1 MEVIALVGLLSVG
14 YMLTKKTAGSD
25 ENTEGFEENT
35 PQASTSTSTSIS
47 RQNTSPLP
55 SSALPPS
62 LFPKPLYPENKTP
75 AGGVTVPGRPR
86 QVRMMPDEELDLYYN
101 LPSSSNP
108 SSNPFANVLSASA
121 ALAPQAPSSAVT
133 SQVRMNVEGMES
145 APMYNSGKPVVSHLS
160 GIKMEASDFTHN
172 NMVPYYRGS
181 VKQNMES
188 SSSVNILDAHIGRG
202 STDIGKREQGP
213 LFDPHREPTG
223 NPYGM
228 ESTTDFMQDRIVA
241 PSGRAGERPVEPEMV
256 GPGINNGF
264 SSLPAGG
271 FQQFE
276 INEVLRER
284 KSVDDLRVASKPK
297 ISYQGQV
304 IPGKSLALQRADLGE
319 TRKYRPDTFFINQ
332 DGERNFTTVGE
343 NSAPTERPTEIM
355 KFQTRTE
362 TSSEFIGPAGS
373 TDFKATYNVPSFRAP
388 LVRQHDG
395 FGYRNADGSNY
406 GTVNTDAKN
415 NDFGRAGYELQ
426 TNQRNVT
433 SERGQALNLVVA
445 GTPSALQLYNPDEPA
460 RPTVRETTGANDYV
474 GIARGEVQKLTVY
487 DPNDVARTTF
497 REFIG
502 VNDYVGIAGPAS
514 AAQKLTVYDPTDIT
528 KITGRNTL
536 MEPDHA
542 LNVTRAGMP
551 GAGTLKVPDG
561 VRDTQKAAISARS
574 EYSGVAGSANAKGE
588 QVYDFAYA
596 MRSNPT
602 KEAIAAGRTP
612 IAGNGSLG
620 VFNGED
626 YINLQYRKIDSD
638 SLNDRANTVSRI
650 VGPPMGKEVIGLL
663 RPKQAFNMDVAQD
676 RNIHDIL
683 DTLSDNPYAQ
693 PIHKIVSGGG
703 NILL

>member
-1 MEVIALVGLLSVG
+1 MEVIAFIGLLSVG
-14 YMLTKKTAGSD
+14 YMLTKKKAEGD
-25 ENTEGFEENT
+25 ENKEGFEDT
-35 PQASTSTSTSIS
+35 VAQ
-47 RQNTSPLP
+47 LP
-55 SSALPPS
+55 SPS
-62 LFPKPLYPENKTP
+62 LFPKPLYPENTTP
-75 AGGVTVPGRPR
+75 PGGVTVPGRPR
-86 QVRMMPDEELDLYYN
+86 QVRMMPDDELDLYYT
-101 LPSSSNP
+101 LPSSSTP
-108 SSNPFANVLSASA
+108 VANVLAASP

-133 SQVRMNVEGMES
+133 SQVRMNSHGAES
-145 APMYNSGKPVVSHLS
+145 APTYNSGKDFVSPLS
-160 GIKMEASDFTHN
+160 GIKMGATDFTHN
-172 NMVPYYRGS
+172 NMVPYFRGS
-181 VKQNMES
+181 VKQNMEES
-188 SSSVNILDAHIGRG
+188 SNRQILDAHVGRG

-241 PSGRAGERPVEPEMV
+241 PSRRAGERPVEPEMV
-256 GPGINNGF
+256 GPGINQGF
-264 SSLPAGG
+264 TSFPTGG
-271 FQQFE
+271 FQQYE
-276 INEVLRER
+276 INEVMRER
-284 KSVDDLRVASKPK
+284 KSVDELRVASKPK
-297 ISYQGQV
+297 VSYQGQV

-319 TRKYRPDTFFINQ
+319 TRKYRPDTFFLNQ

-362 TSSEFIGPAGS
+362 TSSEFVGPAGAA
-373 TDFKATYNVPSFRAP
+373 DFKATYAVPSFRAP
-388 LVRQHDG
+388 LVRQHDS

-406 GTVNTDAKN
+406 GSVDTDAKH
-415 NDFGRAGYELQ
+415 NDFGRAGYELA

-445 GTPSALQLYNPDEPA
+445 GAPSALQLYNPEDPA

-474 GIARGEVQKLTVY
+474 GGARAEVQKMTVY

-528 KITGRNTL
+528 KVTGRNTL

-551 GAGTLKVPDG
+551 GASTIQYPDG
-561 VRDTQKAAISARS
+561 VRHTQKAAISAKS
-574 EYSGVAGSANAKGE
+574 EYAGSAGAANAKGE

-602 KEAIAAGRTP
+602 KEAVAIGRTP

-626 YINLQYRKIDSD
+626 YINVQYRKIDSD
-638 SLNDRANTVSRI
+638 SLNDRVNTVSRV

-676 RNIHDIL
+676 RNINDIL

-693 PIHKIVSGGG
+693 PIHKIVTTGG

>member
-1 MEVIALVGLLSVG
+1 MEVVALMGLLSVG
-14 YMLTKKTAGSD
+14 YFLTKKKT
-25 ENTEGFEENT
+25 EETTEGFDDT
-35 PQASTSTSTSIS
+35 GADSQGQGPMQMQSQVQPKVQPQI
-47 RQNTSPLP
+47 P
-55 SSALPPS
+55 SAALAPS
-62 LFPKPLYPENKTP
+62 LFPKPLYPDNTTP

-86 QVRMMPDEELDLYYN
+86 QVRMMPDDELDLYYT
-101 LPSSSNP
+101 LPSSSKP
-108 SSNPFANVLSASA
+108 AAA
-121 ALAPQAPSSAVT
+121 ALAPQAPSTAVT
-133 SQVRMNVEGMES
+133 SQVRMNVEGMEN
-145 APMYNSGKPVVSHLS
+145 PPTYNSGNPFVSPLS
-160 GIKMEASDFTHN
+160 GMKMDASDFTHN
-172 NMVPYYRGS
+172 NMVPYFRGS
-181 VKQNMES
+181 VKQNMEETS
-188 SSSVNILDAHIGRG
+188 NRQILDAHIGRG
-202 STDIGKREQGP
+202 SNDIGKREQGP

-223 NPYGM
+223 NPHGM
-228 ESTTDFMQDRIVA
+228 ESTTDFMQDRVIA

-256 GPGINNGF
+256 GPGINQGF
-264 SSLPAGG
+264 SSFPTGG

-276 INEVLRER
+276 INEVMRER
-284 KSVDDLRVASKPK
+284 KSVDELRVASNPK

-319 TRKYRPDTFFINQ
+319 TRKYRPDTFYLNQ

-362 TSSEFIGPAGS
+362 TSAEFIGPAGAA
-373 TDFKATYNVPSFRAP
+373 DFKATYAVPSFRAP
-388 LVRQHDG
+388 MVRQHDG

-406 GTVNTDAKN
+406 GTVDTDAKN
-415 NDFGRAGYELQ
+415 NDFGRAGYELN

-445 GTPSALQLYNPDEPA
+445 GAPSALQLYNPEDPA

-502 VNDYVGIAGPAS
+502 VNDYVGIAGPAA
-514 AAQKLTVYDPTDIT
+514 AAQKLTVYDPSDIT
-528 KITGRNTL
+528 KITGRNTM

-551 GAGTLKVPDG
+551 GAGILPVPDG
-561 VRDTQKAAISARS
+561 VRDTQKGSISAKS
-574 EYSGVAGSANAKGE
+574 EYTGSAGAANAKGE
-588 QVYDFAYA
+588 QVYDFAYS

-602 KEAIAAGRTP
+602 KEVIAAGRTP
-612 IAGNGSLG
+612 VAGNGSLG
-620 VFNGED
+620 IFNGED
-626 YINLQYRKIDSD
+626 YINLQYRRIDSD
-638 SLNDRANTVSRI
+638 SLNDRANTVSRV

-663 RPKQAFNMDVAQD
+663 RPKQAFNMDVAHD

-693 PIHKIVSGGG
+693 PIHKIVTNGG